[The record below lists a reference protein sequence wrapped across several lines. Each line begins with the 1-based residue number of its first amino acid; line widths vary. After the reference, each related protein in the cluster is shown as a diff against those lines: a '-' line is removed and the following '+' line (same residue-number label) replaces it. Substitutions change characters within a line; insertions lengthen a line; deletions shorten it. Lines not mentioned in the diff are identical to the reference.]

1 MIVSLAK
8 FIAIGRYKTDMTNIK
23 VPIFSLRDLQKGRH
37 QDEFRNCLT
46 EMGFFYL
53 KDYGISEDEHKIAR
67 EMIMNFFEHGSQEE
81 KESVITTRPRIRRGY
96 SKLEVESTARA
107 TGTGEY
113 SDYSMAFSMGLTDN
127 LFPSREFEN
136 ALTPYFQSLYTATQA
151 TAKEALKTI
160 GADCQGGVDSF
171 LDCDPLL
178 RFRYFPEVPEDRC
191 AENKP
196 RMAPHYDLS
205 IVTLIHQTPC
215 PNGFVSL
222 QCEVGG
228 CFVDLPHIPDTAVV
242 MCGAVAV
249 VVSGGKI
256 KAPFHQV
263 QSPSSKQ
270 QAGSSRTSSVL
281 FLRPKADFTFSVPA
295 AKSYG
300 LDISLQGETAT
311 FREWMGGNY
320 VNMHTKI
327 EEAIANDRG

>member
-1 MIVSLAK
+1 
-8 FIAIGRYKTDMTNIK
+8 MTNIN
-23 VPIFSLRDLQKGRH
+23 VPIFSLLDLQKGGN
-37 QDEFRNCLT
+37 QDELRRCLT

-53 KDYGISEDEHKIAR
+53 KDYGVSEDDHRTAR
-67 EMIMNFFEHGSQEE
+67 ETIMHFFEHGSDEE
-81 KESVITTRPRIRRGY
+81 KEAVITTRPRIRRGY

-136 ALTPYFQSLYTATQA
+136 TLTPYFQAVYRATQD
-151 TAKEALKTI
+151 TAKEVLKTV
-160 GADCQGGVDSF
+160 GADCQGEMDSF

-178 RFRYFPEVPEDRC
+178 RFRYFPEVPKERC
-191 AENKP
+191 AEHKLL

-205 IVTLIHQTPC
+205 IATLIHQTPC

-228 CFVDLPHIPDTAVV
+228 NFVDLPHMPDTSVV

-263 QSPSSKQ
+263 QAPSSQQ
-270 QAGSSRTSSVL
+270 QAGSSRTSCVL
-281 FLRPKADFTFSVPA
+281 FLRPKSDFTFSVPA
-295 AKSYG
+295 ARSYG
-300 LDISLQGETAT
+300 LDISLQGQTAT
-311 FREWMGGNY
+311 FKEWMGGNY

-327 EEAIANDRG
+327 EEAIANDRP

>member
-1 MIVSLAK
+1 M
-8 FIAIGRYKTDMTNIK
+8 
-23 VPIFSLRDLQKGRH
+23 VPIFSLADLQKGRR
-37 QDEFRNCLT
+37 QDEFRDCLT
-46 EMGFFYL
+46 TMGVFYL
-53 KDYGISEDEHKIAR
+53 RDYGVSEDEHRIAR
-67 EMIMNFFEHGSQEE
+67 ETIMNFFERANEEE
-81 KESVITTRPRIRRGY
+81 KTSVVTTRPRIRRGY

-113 SDYSMAFSMGLTDN
+113 SDYSMAFSMGLADN

-136 ALTPYFQSLYTATQA
+136 VLTPHFHALYRATQS
-151 TAKEALKTI
+151 TANEVLKTI
-160 GADCQGGVDSF
+160 EAKCVGENIDSF

-191 AENKP
+191 AEQKP
-196 RMAPHYDLS
+196 HRMAPHYDLS

-228 CFVDLPHIPDTAVV
+228 DFVDLPHVPQTAVF

-249 VVSGGKI
+249 VVSGGRI
-256 KAPFHQV
+256 KAPYHRV
-263 QSPSSKQ
+263 QAPSSKQ
-270 QAGSSRTSSVL
+270 QIGSSRTSSVL
-281 FLRPKADFTFSVPA
+281 FLRPKPDFTFSVPA

-300 LDISLQGETAT
+300 LDISLSGGTAT
-311 FREWMGGNY
+311 FKDWMGGNY

-327 EEAIANDRG
+327 EEALANDQQ